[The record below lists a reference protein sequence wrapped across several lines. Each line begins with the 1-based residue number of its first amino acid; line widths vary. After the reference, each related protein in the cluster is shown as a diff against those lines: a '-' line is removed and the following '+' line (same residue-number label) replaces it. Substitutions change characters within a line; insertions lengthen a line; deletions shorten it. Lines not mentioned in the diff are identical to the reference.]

1 MTGQTPGLS
10 SGSAL
15 ILMKPSFARSFSA
28 LSGKWCK
35 QFTRFGDQPRATP
48 AAHMAYALRALRF
61 PGQRVSSDTLASVR
75 NRCSSLLL
83 RFCLARATAPWLH
96 PSTRKPS
103 GNHPETIQKPSRN
116 HPETML
122 ALACPS
128 AIFRTRAWV
137 WALDH
142 KPWVHECLCLKVVH
156 FVRKASGIP
165 WSLKL
170 FPSAPHGLMLCSNP
184 LRLFPKCHVGCQ
196 KHTTHKLRRESQER
210 PLKLAPGLVLHLRHL
225 ELMEVRSVKPDS

>member
-1 MTGQTPGLS
+1 MQTVYT
-10 SGSAL
+10 
-15 ILMKPSFARSFSA
+15 FWR
-28 LSGKWCK
+28 
-35 QFTRFGDQPRATP
+35 PRATP
-48 AAHMAYALRALRF
+48 AAHMASALRALRF

-103 GNHPETIQKPSRN
+103 GNHPET
-116 HPETML
+116 ML

-142 KPWVHECLCLKVVH
+142 KPWVFVSQSCPFCPQSFWHPLISEALPICASWIDVVQQPLKTVPQVSCWVSEAHYPQVAKRISRKAFEARPRSCTSPSALRTDGDPICKTRLLVIPKSKVVP
-156 FVRKASGIP
+156 SMISMP
-165 WSLKL
+165 WSEYIGIWLW
-170 FPSAPHGLMLCSNP
+170 
-184 LRLFPKCHVGCQ
+184 V
-196 KHTTHKLRRESQER
+196 
-210 PLKLAPGLVLHLRHL
+210 
-225 ELMEVRSVKPDS
+225 